1 MKKKAPKMFGVKPI
15 KSTIGS
21 KKNALSVVPKL
32 SKTPKAPKASKV
44 VKPIGEPKKKKKS
57 LDTMDMGEYINARNA
72 E

>member
-32 SKTPKAPKASKV
+32 SKTPKTSKV